1 MIKFTVVTCT
11 YNAERV
17 LQRTLYSV
25 NKQTYC
31 NIEHLIID
39 GVSKDKTLAMVRA
52 YQNRA
57 KAGENAHEIVVY
69 SEPDKGLYDAMN
81 KGIDRA
87 TGDYLVFLNAG
98 DVFPSDDTL
107 EYVEGCVG
115 EGENLPGVLYG
126 DTDIVNDEGR
136 FLRHRRL
143 SPPEKLNWRSFK
155 WGMLVCHQSF
165 YARTDIARP
174 AMLDYKTLIDAE
186 SMYNTPPCYTIYMM
200 GLVLKWIE
208 TEVGG
213 LANMEARNNAKAK
226 LLYDYL
232 DGSSFFSNPVN
243 KPDRSI
249 MNVTFTSPSPELDK
263 KFCAEAAAAGFVN
276 LKGHRSVG
284 GMRASIYNAMPAEG
298 VEKLVEFMKQ
308 FEADNA

>member
-1 MIKFTVVTCT
+1 MAV
-11 YNAERV
+11 A
-17 LQRTLYSV
+17 
-25 NKQTYC
+25 
-31 NIEHLIID
+31 IIRED
-39 GVSKDKTLAMVRA
+39 LM
-52 YQNRA
+52 
-57 KAGENAHEIVVY
+57 EN
-69 SEPDKGLYDAMN
+69 
-81 KGIDRA
+81 
-87 TGDYLVFLNAG
+87 
-98 DVFPSDDTL
+98 
-107 EYVEGCVG
+107 
-115 EGENLPGVLYG
+115 
-126 DTDIVNDEGR
+126 
-136 FLRHRRL
+136 
-143 SPPEKLNWRSFK
+143 
-155 WGMLVCHQSF
+155 
-165 YARTDIARP
+165 ARTDIARP

-232 DGSSFFSNPVN
+232 DDSSFFSNPVN